1 MDFQNLLKAIL
12 SNLIVKKVF
21 SPARLPL
28 KTRSKRIAGLIAGQV
43 SHVLTSELN
52 DPRLSSII
60 TVTHVIVKDD
70 LRNATIFISVLD
82 NNGNEVSILRAL
94 NSAKGYIRKE
104 LGSRLELKYVPEI
117 SFKIDSSVPEGNS
130 VLSMLDANLNPNEKS
145 N

>member
-1 MDFQNLLKAIL
+1 
-12 SNLIVKKVF
+12 
-21 SPARLPL
+21 
-28 KTRSKRIAGLIAGQV
+28 
-43 SHVLTSELN
+43 
-52 DPRLSSII
+52 
-60 TVTHVIVKDD
+60 VIVKDD

-82 NNGNEVSILRAL
+82 NNENEVSILRAL

-130 VLSMLDANLNPNEKS
+130 VLSMLDANLNSNEKP